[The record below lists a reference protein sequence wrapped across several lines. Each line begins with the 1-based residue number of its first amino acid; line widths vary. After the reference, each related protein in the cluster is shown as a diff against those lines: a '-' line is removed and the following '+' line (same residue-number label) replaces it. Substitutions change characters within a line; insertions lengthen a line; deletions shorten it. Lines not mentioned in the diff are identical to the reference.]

1 VWCLAST
8 GKNEAGKSSVLEI
21 VLWCLRGRAGLQ
33 RDVRSRMRRVRTEFV
48 LDDEPLVVEMTVTGG
63 IPTGSVVSKQTG
75 AELASFDGM
84 KAFEESMDA
93 FRRPACPRGHRER
106 PRRLTDC

>member
-48 LDDEPLVVEMTVTGG
+48 LDDEPR
-63 IPTGSVVSKQTG
+63 VVSKQTG